1 MTEYLPSYMN
11 QVVVNDSKLES
22 DGVVTGGF
30 PMSTILERENRS
42 NEMLGGGK
50 RVGVDRFKDLAIPFS
65 LDTHYDSRFI
75 QSIAEIKG
83 GNKSKKREVID
94 IMDGGLFDKLLDS
107 IVLAKRNK
115 NHNQNKNTRKQ
126 NEPQE
131 KVVPTKST
139 RRIKFK

>member
-11 QVVVNDSKLES
+11 QVVINDSKLES

-30 PMSTILERENRS
+30 PMSTILERENQS

-50 RVGVDRFKDLAIPFS
+50 RVGIDRFKDLAIPFS
-65 LDTHYDSRFI
+65 LDTHYDSRYI

-83 GNKSKKREVID
+83 GNKNKKKETID

-107 IVLAKRNK
+107 IVLAKRN
-115 NHNQNKNTRKQ
+115 QNKNTRKQ
-126 NEPQE
+126 KEQ
-131 KVVPTKST
+131 KDVAQTKST
-139 RRIKFK
+139 RKIKFK

>member
-30 PMSTILERENRS
+30 PMSTILEQENRS

-65 LDTHYDSRFI
+65 LDMHCDGTINQLASGML
-75 QSIAEIKG
+75 G
-83 GNKSKKREVID
+83 GNKNKKKDIID

-107 IVLAKRNK
+107 IVLAKK
-115 NHNQNKNTRKQ
+115 NQRKDTRKQ
-126 NEPQE
+126 KEAQDKN
-131 KVVPTKST
+131 VSSKST
-139 RRIKFK
+139 RKIKFK